1 MLQRAALA
9 TAESIVSDLRKQ
21 AESELHRGFEIVAP
35 AALVPRLHDI
45 IVHWF
50 TTYSDTYALLHVRR
64 YIAGFA
70 AIDSAFA
77 VQRQP
82 ISRWMFV
89 YDAQLPDGEWLFGV
103 TLLRSIQRRYLR
115 RGIPRNRCNGQ
126 LQQTRATRIAE
137 TILQRARGK
146 SV

>member
-21 AESELHRGFEIVAP
+21 AQSEVRGGFEIVAP
-35 AALVPRLHDI
+35 AALVPPLRDMLD
-45 IVHWF
+45 HWF
-50 TTYSDTYALLHVRR
+50 TTYSDTYALLHIRR
-64 YIAGFA
+64 YIVGFA
-70 AIDSAFA
+70 AIDSAFG

-89 YDAQLPDGEWLFGV
+89 YDAQLPDGEWLFRA
-103 TLLRSIQRRYLR
+103 TLLRSIQRRYLLHR
-115 RGIPRNRCNGQ
+115 IPRNRCNGR
-126 LQQTRATRIAE
+126 LQQTRATQIAE